1 MVMNEIIQNGG
12 TNTYKLP
19 HARKDKIVSM
29 LNHDIPH
36 CLPCQAKI
44 DGGQLSFQLIVD
56 LMEGDQVPTPNSTIA
71 NFSHFDMN
79 MIHWSGDG
87 CFDFDEM
94 NAAVSDI
101 EHGDVM
107 EVDCGEDGV
116 DVGELDVNEE
126 GQIVAQSLLDFS
138 SAHFG
143 ELL

>member
-1 MVMNEIIQNGG
+1 
-12 TNTYKLP
+12 
-19 HARKDKIVSM
+19 
-29 LNHDIPH
+29 
-36 CLPCQAKI
+36 
-44 DGGQLSFQLIVD
+44 
-56 LMEGDQVPTPNSTIA
+56 MEGDQVPTPNSTIA

-126 GQIVAQSLLDFS
+126 GRIVAQSLLDFS
-138 SAHFG
+138 STNFG